1 VHHAACTSTTYAHTG
16 NWNPERTC
24 LKAAA
29 HWNVQNLSIS
39 FNCHMV
45 INLQQSNSFSG
56 WTRNKRAL
64 TSREGCSKTRRNLL
78 PETKTNLTTNI
89 QIHVQLFAAIAD
101 SGPMTM
107 TWNGERIQH
116 AAHFIFI
123 SQGNPA
129 ISHRSLTSKFPSTIE
144 MAYAR
149 NQNYV
154 PTISRLTYNLCQ
166 NWHRN
171 EGSVSR
177 TL

>member
-1 VHHAACTSTTYAHTG
+1 MYIYNRKLHTG
-16 NWNPERTC
+16 NWNPKRTC

-39 FNCHMV
+39 FNFNMA
-45 INLQQSNSFSG
+45 INIFNLQQSNSFSA

-64 TSREGCSKTRRNLL
+64 TSGEGCSKTRRNLL
-78 PETKTNLTTNI
+78 AGANNK
-89 QIHVQLFAAIAD
+89 LFAAIAD

-107 TWNGERIQH
+107 TWNGD
-116 AAHFIFI
+116 
-123 SQGNPA
+123 PA
-129 ISHRSLTSKFPSTIE
+129 ISHRSLTSKCPSTIE

-154 PTISRLTYNLCQ
+154 PTISRLSYNVCR

-171 EGSVSR
+171 EA
-177 TL
+177 L

>member
-1 VHHAACTSTTYAHTG
+1 MHHAACTSTTYAHTG
-16 NWNPERTC
+16 SWNPERTC

-29 HWNVQNLSIS
+29 HWNVQNLSMS
-39 FNCHMV
+39 FNFNMAINI

-64 TSREGCSKTRRNLL
+64 TSGEGCSKTRRNVRPE
-78 PETKTNLTTNI
+78 PETNNYS
-89 QIHVQLFAAIAD
+89 QLLQTQVPWP
-101 SGPMTM
+101 GPMTV
-107 TWNGERIQH
+107 TWNGRRIQH

-129 ISHRSLTSKFPSTIE
+129 ISHRSLTSKCPSTIE

-149 NQNYV
+149 NLNYV
-154 PTISRLTYNLCQ
+154 PTISRLTYNLRR

-171 EGSVSR
+171 KGSVSR